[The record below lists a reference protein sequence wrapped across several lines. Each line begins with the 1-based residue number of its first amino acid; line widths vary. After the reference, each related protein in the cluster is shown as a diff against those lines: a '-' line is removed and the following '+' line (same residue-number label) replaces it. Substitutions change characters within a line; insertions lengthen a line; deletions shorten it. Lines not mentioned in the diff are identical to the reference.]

1 MFEDGKMNGQGS
13 YTFINGNL
21 YIGEFKDGKG
31 MDWVFL
37 LIKMVINM
45 LESS

>member
-1 MFEDGKMNGQGS
+1 MNGQGS

-21 YIGEFKDGKG
+21 YTGEFKDGKRHG
-31 MDWVFL
+31 LAFSPT
-37 LIKMVINM
+37 KMVINM